1 MCSVKTLKTSGIIS
15 RWALQLSPWSTNK
28 TYSGHFVLRYPQQSP
43 HPSQEHTPC
52 APPPFCGGRW
62 TPPLAPPRS
71 AACAPGRVS
80 RVCVCVGGANYG
92 DGIEFVAAGGET
104 RASRDAGRAGQGS
117 GVSCWGTGSGGSVGE
132 PRAPISAAARVSAGT
147 AALRAAFFPAGKSV
161 IVATCGSGLPE
172 ELAVIRYIRELA

>member
-1 MCSVKTLKTSGIIS
+1 MG
-15 RWALQLSPWSTNK
+15 
-28 TYSGHFVLRYPQQSP
+28 
-43 HPSQEHTPC
+43 
-52 APPPFCGGRW
+52 
-62 TPPLAPPRS
+62 S
-71 AACAPGRVS
+71 AAKPPIHEQDILRALRSPLPTAKPTPQPRAHALRTAAILWRPLNASPGPAPLRGLCARQGEP
-80 RVCVCVGGANYG
+80 RVCVWGANYG
-92 DGIEFVAAGGET
+92 DGIEFVGAGGET

-117 GVSCWGTGSGGSVGE
+117 GVGCWGTGSGGSVGE

>member
-1 MCSVKTLKTSGIIS
+1 MG
-15 RWALQLSPWSTNK
+15 
-28 TYSGHFVLRYPQQSP
+28 
-43 HPSQEHTPC
+43 
-52 APPPFCGGRW
+52 
-62 TPPLAPPRS
+62 S
-71 AACAPGRVS
+71 AAKPRIHEQDILRALRSPLPTAKPTPQPRTHALRTAAILWRPLNASPGPAPLRGLCARQGEP
-80 RVCVCVGGANYG
+80 RVCVWGANYG

-117 GVSCWGTGSGGSVGE
+117 GVGCWGTGSGGSVGE

-172 ELAVIRYIRELA
+172 ELAVRRYIRELA